1 MPTVNIQLFEG
12 RSVDEKRK
20 LAEKVTGAVTEALN
34 VSPEVVRIMIFD
46 MPRENMAVAGVLN
59 IDKGKK

>member
-12 RSVDEKRK
+12 RTVDEKRK
-20 LAEKVTGAVTEALN
+20 LAVKLTGAVTEALN
-34 VSPEVVRIMIFD
+34 VPPEAVRVMITE
-46 MPRENMAVAGVLN
+46 MPRENLAVGGVLN